1 MVSQAVS
8 PRSIRA
14 KLLAMMVARVLL
26 ALAFLGVTT
35 WFQVSQ
41 GSLSETLFYPLYVIA
56 AFVGLITLFYALIL
70 SRVRNLRLFA
80 YIQVTIDV
88 ITISVIVY
96 VTGGIVSYLNI
107 LYPLLVIGSSIVLDR
122 RGAYYT
128 AAISSIIY
136 GVLIDLEFYRLLP
149 AKHQIFYS
157 PVDSTWEDVV
167 TTIASNILAFFIVAY
182 LAGYL
187 AEKTARIERE
197 LHEKDID
204 FDRLEH
210 LNRQIVDN
218 IPTGIMT
225 IDEAGR
231 VTSFNRAAVDITG
244 HTLRDVYYKSM
255 NEIFPALSGLLDD
268 VSTTDL
274 SVERECETKSGLSIS
289 LGLVLSPGQGED
301 MANVVIFQDLTQMKR
316 LEEELR
322 RDDRLKALGEL
333 SAAIAHEIRN
343 PLASISGS
351 VQVLREELSA
361 DALTGDRRHL
371 MEIVVRETERLNAL
385 ITDFLLFAKPAD
397 GKTESFD
404 VAEVIG
410 ETVKVF
416 SNSPEAAGIDI
427 RTLPE
432 PEDKDD
438 IQSAFVDGNR
448 RQLSQ
453 VFWNLLL
460 NASISM
466 KDLNSGKIEGSSKLT
481 VSKKTIRGGGEVALE
496 GSIEIAITDSGK
508 GIAPENIERIFDPFF
523 STRELGTGLGLSL
536 AHRIIESHG
545 GRIEVTSELGTGTTF
560 KVILPLRVEH
570 P

>member
-1 MVSQAVS
+1 
-8 PRSIRA
+8 
-14 KLLAMMVARVLL
+14 
-26 ALAFLGVTT
+26 
-35 WFQVSQ
+35 
-41 GSLSETLFYPLYVIA
+41 
-56 AFVGLITLFYALIL
+56 
-70 SRVRNLRLFA
+70 
-80 YIQVTIDV
+80 
-88 ITISVIVY
+88 
-96 VTGGIVSYLNI
+96 
-107 LYPLLVIGSSIVLDR
+107 
-122 RGAYYT
+122 
-128 AAISSIIY
+128 
-136 GVLIDLEFYRLLP
+136 
-149 AKHQIFYS
+149 YS